1 MMLIRWVIV
10 TSAILLFGCHHNGL
24 SNADSA
30 LKDKDAVMVKTE
42 PFMFEVH
49 GNRLVG
55 LFDMPT
61 HQTPVSTIIIIHG
74 YGKTNVVERNGYS
87 DLRAHFAR
95 IGINVLV
102 WDKPGCGQSEGE
114 FDINQPVESSAE
126 EVVAA
131 VKALKAMGIPG
142 SQQIGLWGIS
152 RAGWIAPL
160 AIRSEPS
167 INFWISA
174 SGVDDKENAR
184 YLLSS
189 NLPIEGRS
197 ADETEHLIQAW
208 QRSFDT
214 AWRGEGY
221 QEYLQAASVLSE
233 DPFLQFMG
241 WGKPVTEDAFNAY
254 QELFSK
260 GELSV
265 DEESGLAVYIPNFS
279 KVLSSLDIPVLA
291 LFGDMDSNV
300 DWRKTLELYQE
311 TIGKNTAAHLSV
323 RVFAGANHN
332 LKQAKTGGVREM
344 FGQPRNTPY
353 AEGYFETIT
362 DWLVAHHFGSRRE

>member
-1 MMLIRWVIV
+1 MMLIRGFIVI
-10 TSAILLFGCHHNGL
+10 SAILLFGSHHNGV
-24 SNADSA
+24 SDTDSA
-30 LKDKDAVMVKTE
+30 VKDRNAAIVKTE
-42 PFMFEVH
+42 PFVFEVN
-49 GNRLVG
+49 GNQLVG
-55 LFDMPT
+55 LLGMPA
-61 HQTPVSTIIIIHG
+61 HQAPVSTIIIVHG
-74 YGKTNVVERNGYS
+74 YGKTNVVEGSGYS

-131 VKALKAMGIPG
+131 VRALKDRGIPG
-142 SQQIGLWGIS
+142 SQRIGLWGIS

-160 AIRSEPS
+160 AIQSEPS
-167 INFWISA
+167 INFWISV

-197 ADETEHLIQAW
+197 AAETERLILAW
-208 QRSFDT
+208 QRSFDS

-221 QEYLQAASVLSE
+221 QAYLQAASILSE

-241 WGKPVTEDAFNAY
+241 WGQPVTEDAFYAY
-254 QELFSK
+254 QDLFSK

-279 KVLSSLDIPVLA
+279 EVLSSLDIPVLA
-291 LFGDMDSNV
+291 LFGDKDTNV
-300 DWRKTLELYQE
+300 DWRKTLKLYQE
-311 TIGKNTAAHLSV
+311 TIGQNAEAVLSV

-332 LKQAKTGGVREM
+332 LKQAETGGVREM
-344 FGQPRNTPY
+344 FSQPRNTPY
-353 AEGYFETIT
+353 AEGYFDTMAE
-362 DWLVAHHFGSRRE
+362 WLVTNNFGNR